1 MVSFV
6 LSIGVIL
13 RPGFI
18 YGTRA
23 VGSMKLPLGV
33 IGTPFE
39 MVNSLNYAFDTLQFA
54 NYFHHRW

>member
-1 MVSFV
+1 MLFS
-6 LSIGVIL
+6 GVIL

-33 IGTPFE
+33 IGSPLET
-39 MVNSLNYAFDTLQFA
+39 VISRASLILQTLLSPLI
-54 NYFHHRW
+54 